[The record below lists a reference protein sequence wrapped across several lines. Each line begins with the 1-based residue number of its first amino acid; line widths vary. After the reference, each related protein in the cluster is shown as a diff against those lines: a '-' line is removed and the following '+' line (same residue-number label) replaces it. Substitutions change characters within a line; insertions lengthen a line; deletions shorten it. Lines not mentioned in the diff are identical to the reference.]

1 MNTDILAVN
10 PNWWS
15 YSARKL
21 VDPILE
27 QIMQLPFI
35 LALGDG
41 SLPQE
46 KFIFYLQQDVLYLQ
60 HYSQIMNLIAAKC
73 PSDYDAQQFRRFS
86 TETIKA
92 EQSLQQDLLQHKE
105 IVTQQ
110 APSCLFY
117 TAFLYQQLATKPLPV
132 IIASILP
139 CFYIYQ
145 QVGKQLL
152 SHKNIHTN
160 PYLRWIEA
168 YNCPEYCRDCE
179 IAIAIADRMATEN
192 GTAIAHSMLQGFLT
206 AARLEWQLWNGCWQM
221 TNWPI

>member
-1 MNTDILAVN
+1 
-10 PNWWS
+10 
-15 YSARKL
+15 
-21 VDPILE
+21 
-27 QIMQLPFI
+27 MQLPFI
-35 LALGDG
+35 RALGDG

-46 KFIFYLQQDVLYLQ
+46 NFIFYLQQDVLYLQ
-60 HYSQIMNLIAAKC
+60 HYSQIMNLIVAK
-73 PSDYDAQQFRRFS
+73 
-86 TETIKA
+86 
-92 EQSLQQDLLQHKE
+92 LLQHKE

-110 APSCLFY
+110 APSFLFY

-179 IAIAIADRMATEN
+179 IAIAIADRIVIN
-192 GTAIAHSMLQGFLT
+192 KKDLITAIVHSMLQGFLT
-206 AARLEWQLWNGCWQM
+206 AARLEWQLWDGCWQM
-221 TNWPI
+221 TDWPI